1 MTRELKRVLLEALI
15 LAAAGLV
22 LALAANLISPRGLSL
37 SRNYFPRTTETTSG
51 AGSTTVG
58 TAPATNTAAHTA
70 LEVVAARLK
79 EKGLQPIDGREAI
92 QLFRDPQYEQELI
105 VFVDARDD
113 RHFQEGHIPGAYQFD
128 RYYPEK
134 HLPAVLPVCLN
145 AAKVVVYCTGGNC
158 EDSEF
163 AALALKEAG
172 VPREQLFVYAGGMT
186 DWSTNG
192 VPVEVGAR
200 KSGMTR

>member
-1 MTRELKRVLLEALI
+1 MTRELKSVFLEALI

-37 SRNYFPRTTETTSG
+37 SRNYFPRTTGTTSG
-51 AGSTTVG
+51 AGSTTAG
-58 TAPATNTAAHTA
+58 AAPATNTAAHTSF
-70 LEVVAARLK
+70 EVVAARLK

-113 RHFQEGHIPGAYQFD
+113 RHFLEGHIPGPHQFD

-134 HLPAVLPVCLN
+134 YLLTVLPVCLT

-172 VPREQLFVYAGGMT
+172 VPQERLFVYAGGMT

-200 KSGMTR
+200 KSGITR